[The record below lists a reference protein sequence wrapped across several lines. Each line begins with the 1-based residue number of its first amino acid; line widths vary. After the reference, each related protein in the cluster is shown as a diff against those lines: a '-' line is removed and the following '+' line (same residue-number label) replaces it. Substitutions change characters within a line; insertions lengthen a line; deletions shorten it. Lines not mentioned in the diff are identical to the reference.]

1 MQVDPRSAHGKR
13 DSLQMIDVR
22 EQKEW
27 EAGRIEG
34 AQHIPMGE
42 IPTRLD
48 EIDIDKPLVA
58 ICRSGNRSA
67 QVAQFLCDKG
77 FDIANLDGGMKA
89 WAKAGL
95 PIVSLRGQ
103 QGRVV

>member
-1 MQVDPRSAHGKR
+1 MDPKSTYESRQE
-13 DSLQMIDVR
+13 LQILDVR
-22 EQKEW
+22 EPFEW
-27 EAGRIEG
+27 KMGHIEG

-48 EIDIDKPLVA
+48 EIRDDKSLVA

-67 QVAQFLCDKG
+67 QVTQFLRDKG
-77 FDIANLDGGMKA
+77 FEIENLDGGMKA

-95 PIVSLRGQ
+95 PVVGRKGKP
-103 QGRVV
+103 GRVV